1 MGSVSVVTEL
11 AVQALRVVLGIV
23 AYILALRG
31 TDVTSPSPIVANL
44 PHVNSV
50 ALLVDEIEWHHD
62 FVEIAEVLVNVYDG
76 LAHLVHLNLDVR
88 RPLEPSGLRAL
99 LVSLARQRA
108 IRRAPQISGGMIGC
122 IACGWTI

>member
-1 MGSVSVVTEL
+1 MMGSVSVVTEL

-23 AYILALRG
+23 AHILALRG

-88 RPLEPSGLRAL
+88 LPLEPSGLRAL
-99 LVSLARQRA
+99 LVSLAKQRA
-108 IRRAPQISGGMIGC
+108 IR
-122 IACGWTI
+122 